1 MAADGLVNRGNILK
15 EIGRVSE
22 VIQDYIRAVTL
33 WSQLIDLSFSLY
45 STFVIEARHGFN
57 KQTIWLFLRDMVVGL
72 GLSVLLGPPIVAAMI
87 VIVQKGGPYLAI
99 YLWAFMLILSLV
111 MMSLYPILIAPLF
124 NKFTPLPEGGLR
136 LKIEKLAS
144 TLKFPLKK
152 LFVIDGSTRSTHS
165 NAYMYGFYNNKHIV
179 IYDTL
184 IQQCKDEEEVV
195 AVIGHELG
203 HWKLNH
209 TMYSFVAMQ
218 VLTLLQFGGYT
229 LVRNSKDLFES
240 FGFQTQPVLVGLLIF
255 QHTIMP
261 IRTQMITNYSNRIK
275 MLK

>member
-15 EIGRVSE
+15 EIGHVSE
-22 VIQDYIRAVTL
+22 AIQDYIRAVTL
-33 WSQLIDLSFSLY
+33 WSQLIDLPFSLY

-152 LFVIDGSTRSTHS
+152 AICD
-165 NAYMYGFYNNKHIV
+165 
-179 IYDTL
+179 
-184 IQQCKDEEEVV
+184 
-195 AVIGHELG
+195 
-203 HWKLNH
+203 
-209 TMYSFVAMQ
+209 
-218 VLTLLQFGGYT
+218 
-229 LVRNSKDLFES
+229 
-240 FGFQTQPVLVGLLIF
+240 
-255 QHTIMP
+255 
-261 IRTQMITNYSNRIK
+261 
-275 MLK
+275 